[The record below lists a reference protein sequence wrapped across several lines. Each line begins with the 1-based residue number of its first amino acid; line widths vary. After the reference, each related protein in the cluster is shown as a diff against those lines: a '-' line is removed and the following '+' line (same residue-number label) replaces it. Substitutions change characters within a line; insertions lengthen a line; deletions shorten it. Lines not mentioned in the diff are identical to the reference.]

1 MTMDEFGLVG
11 QRVEE
16 RYDIERVVAAGG
28 FGTVYFGR
36 HRALRT
42 AVAIKVLR
50 IPKDL
55 TEAERRDFAQRFLA
69 EAQTLAQLQHP
80 AVVRASDFGVS
91 PMPNGQTAPWMALE
105 WVDGPTLKEVLDARR
120 GEPMSAGEALAL
132 LRPVLEALA
141 TAHAEGIAHR
151 DIKPA
156 NIMLPRAAGALP
168 SRVLDFGIA
177 KAMRPEE
184 TAEGSGETR
193 TKSSMSAFSLKY
205 AAPEQVGGL
214 RTGPWSDVH
223 ALGLVLTEMLTGK
236 EAYAGND
243 SMDLT
248 VAVISPR
255 RPTPAAFGVDVGP
268 WEAVLARAVAFK
280 PADRFRHAGEL
291 LAALEAGLSARPP
304 AVANHARTPT
314 MPGPGG
320 AFPAGPVAPAPH
332 APVQDSLASYTREAD
347 TTVAPRRSRA
357 GKVVAAV
364 AVVGLALAA
373 GTVAVLSSS
382 DPPPQARGAVAPAP
396 PPVPP
401 APRVA
406 PSAPAVIA
414 RPAPQPA
421 QAVAQPAPPPRS
433 LTPRPRPPTTACRA
447 PERAADQNVTPP
459 DPTSPP
465 DAAGAT
471 PIGIARSASR

>member
-1 MTMDEFGLVG
+1 MVG
-11 QRVEE
+11 GEHDRDVVEL
-16 RYDIERVVAAGG
+16 AAGG